1 MKVCVF
7 VLCSSLIFRLRVLF
21 QLHARSDCTEWRSR
35 GDSVT
40 WRSVAFQSLTN
51 IFTHRPC
58 CQKYDLP
65 WVERVYT
72 ILDALDICLALIYV
86 YIARAWQKAFCHV
99 EVRHSQ
105 ECHMVVQLTQK
116 CFWWYCAWL
125 EWLLLHS
132 SGRHCF
138 PTHARALCQ
147 RRHGCRC
154 CCSCWLK
161 NESIQQVLP
170 PPSTT
175 PTTTSVWRPIKW
187 SVTAASRRYFR
198 HSWLVRSLGHWVES
212 KLSCLRWEIMFTIK
226 GTSSQI

>member
-40 WRSVAFQSLTN
+40 WWSVAFQSLTN

-86 YIARAWQKAFCHV
+86 YFTCLTSVLSRKGASLTGVSYGRAINTKMFLMVLCMTGMVIITQFWPTLFSYPRSGSVPAKAR
-99 EVRHSQ
+99 
-105 ECHMVVQLTQK
+105 LP
-116 CFWWYCAWL
+116 
-125 EWLLLHS
+125 LLLQLLAEEREYSAGASPSFHYSHHHLGMATNKMKRYSCVS
-132 SGRHCF
+132 SLF
-138 PTHARALCQ
+138 
-147 RRHGCRC
+147 
-154 CCSCWLK
+154 
-161 NESIQQVLP
+161 
-170 PPSTT
+170 
-175 PTTTSVWRPIKW
+175 
-187 SVTAASRRYFR
+187 
-198 HSWLVRSLGHWVES
+198 
-212 KLSCLRWEIMFTIK
+212 
-226 GTSSQI
+226 